1 MKNILIAKFVVLLLA
16 LFAVLLA
23 LSANGQEKP
32 TKESRKRDTE
42 AVEQRI
48 IKKRE
53 EIKLKRETKLKERE
67 AFRNKLEKE
76 NRKKH
81 EDYLNKNS

>member
-53 EIKLKRETKLKERE
+53 EIKLKREAKLKERE

-76 NRKKH
+76 NQKKY

>member
-1 MKNILIAKFVVLLLA
+1 MKNLLIAKFIVLLLA
-16 LFAVLLA
+16 LFALLLA

-32 TKESRKRDTE
+32 TKESRKRDTD

-53 EIKLKRETKLKERE
+53 EIKLKREAKLKERVI
-67 AFRNKLEKE
+67 LQL
-76 NRKKH
+76 KKIKQ
-81 EDYLNKNS
+81 N

>member
-1 MKNILIAKFVVLLLA
+1 MKNLLIAKFIVLLLA
-16 LFAVLLA
+16 LFALLLA

-32 TKESRKRDTE
+32 TKESRKRDTD

-53 EIKLKRETKLKERE
+53 EIKLKREAKLKERE
-67 AFRNKLEKE
+67 ASRNKLEKE
-76 NRKKH
+76 NQKRY
-81 EDYLNKNS
+81 EDYLNKK